1 LDVTKIAA
9 EGMQQDLLRMQ
20 SISQNIANVLTP
32 GYKRQIAAQQG
43 FSAQVEKGIAA
54 QPMSAIDARA
64 GAMRFTGLQSDV
76 AVEGDAFFEVA
87 TPDGPRFTR
96 QGALRVDAGGRLV
109 GANNFPIMGAS
120 GDIVLA
126 GGPFTIDPSGQVFQD
141 GRVAGQLKL
150 VYFREAQRLEPVGS
164 GMYAQGGASIET
176 SAATAAA
183 RVRSGYLE
191 NSNVETA
198 REMVSLTETVRHF
211 EALQRI
217 SQGYD
222 EVLGSAIRKLGEF

>member
-1 LDVTKIAA
+1 MDVTKIAA
-9 EGMQQDLLRMQ
+9 EAMQHDLLRMQ

-32 GYKRQIAAQQG
+32 GYKRQIAGQQG
-43 FSAQVEKGIAA
+43 FSSQVEKGLAA
-54 QPMSAIDARA
+54 QQAPAIDTRS
-64 GAMRFTGLQSDV
+64 GTMRFTGLHTDV
-76 AVEGDAFFEVA
+76 AVEGEAFFEVA
-87 TPDGPRFTR
+87 TPDGPRYTR
-96 QGALRVDAGGRLV
+96 QGSLRVDAGGRLV

-150 VYFREAQRLEPVGS
+150 VHFREAQRLEPVGS
-164 GMYAQGGASIET
+164 GLYAQGGASLE
-176 SAATAAA
+176 SAAAGVAA

-191 NSNVETA
+191 NSNVDNA
-198 REMVSLTETVRHF
+198 REMVSLTVSVRHF
-211 EALQRI
+211 EALHRI

>member
-1 LDVTKIAA
+1 MDVTKIAA

-43 FSAQVEKGIAA
+43 FSVQVEKGLAV
-54 QPMSAIDARA
+54 QPGSTIDARA
-64 GAMRFTGLQSDV
+64 GTMRFTGLQTDV
-76 AVEGDAFFEVA
+76 AVEGEAFFEVA
-87 TPDGPRFTR
+87 TPDGPRYTR

-109 GANNFPIMGAS
+109 GANNFPIMGSS

-126 GGPFTIDPSGQVFQD
+126 GGPFTVDSSGQVFQD

-164 GMYAQGGASIET
+164 GMYAQGGASLET
-176 SAATAAA
+176 AAATVAA

-191 NSNVETA
+191 NSNVDNA

-211 EALQRI
+211 EALHRI